1 MWDLIAHLPRWFNSR
16 ILVLAQILI
25 FQMNGLHYI
34 FCFEYNLA
42 SAVLI
47 FGCTETGFHLPSNV
61 VDIILLLL
69 LFAFKNN
76 GQVVFT
82 MLVIIQITE
91 FWFLPN

>member
-1 MWDLIAHLPRWFNSR
+1 MLICPDGFISG

-25 FQMNGLHYI
+25 FQMNGQHYI
-34 FCFEYNLA
+34 FRFEYNLA
-42 SAVLI
+42 SAALI
-47 FGCTETGFHLPSNV
+47 FGFTETGFHLPSNV

-76 GQVVFT
+76 RQVVFA
-82 MLVIIQITE
+82 MPVITQITE

>member
-1 MWDLIAHLPRWFNSR
+1 
-16 ILVLAQILI
+16 
-25 FQMNGLHYI
+25 MNGLHYI
-34 FCFEYNLA
+34 FRFEYNLA

-47 FGCTETGFHLPSNV
+47 FGFTETGFHLPSNV

-76 GQVVFT
+76 RQVVFT
-82 MLVIIQITE
+82 TLVIIQITE

>member
-1 MWDLIAHLPRWFNSR
+1 MLICPDGFISQ

-34 FCFEYNLA
+34 FRFEYNLA

-47 FGCTETGFHLPSNV
+47 FGFTETVFHLPSNV

-76 GQVVFT
+76 RQVVFP
-82 MLVIIQITE
+82 MLMIIQITE